1 MTQAPRNRKAKRG
14 TTGRAR
20 YALALLPLLLFGGF
34 AIVAGKMLYDQDV
47 NGLDISAIPS
57 ALIGTKAPTLSL
69 PPLEGSNL
77 PALTDAAIKGKLTLV
92 NVFASWCIPCRQEH
106 PLLQELAKDSRI
118 RVVGINYKD
127 KQDNALRFLGELGNP
142 FAAIGVDPTERRRST
157 GVCMA
162 FLKAIWSVGTG
173 RSCSRRSDHS
183 MRAASSVTSCRRLR
197 PQPDNSEPNGSPAG
211 NDLSDGPSAATPRPP
226 APPDHDRHVF
236 AA

>member
-1 MTQAPRNRKAKRG
+1 MTQASQNQDSKTK

-34 AIVAGKMLYDQDV
+34 ALVAGKMLYDQDV

-57 ALIGTKAPTLSL
+57 ALIGTKAPSLSL

-118 RVVGINYKD
+118 TVVGINYKD

-142 FAAIGVDPTERRRST
+142 FAAIGVDPNGKAAIDWGVYGIPESYLVGADGTILYKKVGPFDARSVERD
-157 GVCMA
+157 
-162 FLKAIWSVGTG
+162 LLPAI
-173 RSCSRRSDHS
+173 
-183 MRAASSVTSCRRLR
+183 
-197 PQPDNSEPNGSPAG
+197 
-211 NDLSDGPSAATPRPP
+211 SAA
-226 APPDHDRHVF
+226 AGK
-236 AA
+236 

>member
-1 MTQAPRNRKAKRG
+1 MTQASQNQDSKTK

-34 AIVAGKMLYDQDV
+34 ALVAGKMLYDQDV

-57 ALIGTKAPTLSL
+57 ALIGTKAPSLSL

-118 RVVGINYKD
+118 TVVGINYKD

-142 FAAIGVDPTERRRST
+142 FAAIGVDPNGKAAIDWGVYGIPESYLVGADGTILYKKVGPFDARSVERD
-157 GVCMA
+157 
-162 FLKAIWSVGTG
+162 LLPAIT
-173 RSCSRRSDHS
+173 
-183 MRAASSVTSCRRLR
+183 AA
-197 PQPDNSEPNGSPAG
+197 AG
-211 NDLSDGPSAATPRPP
+211 K
-226 APPDHDRHVF
+226 
-236 AA
+236 